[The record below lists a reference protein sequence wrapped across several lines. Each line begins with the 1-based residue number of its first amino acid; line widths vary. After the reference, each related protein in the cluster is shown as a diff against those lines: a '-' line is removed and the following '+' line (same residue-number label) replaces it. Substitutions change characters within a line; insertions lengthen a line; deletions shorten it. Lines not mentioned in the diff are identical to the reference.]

1 MLFACG
7 VGVGLFFF
15 GVAEPLWHYV
25 GPNRYTRDKYMP
37 DNEVAQWAMNVTFFH
52 WGIHGWIVYVIIGI
66 ILGFLTFRKGMPM
79 TMKTCFYPLIG
90 DRIYGW
96 IGDLID
102 IFSIM
107 TTLFGVCTSLGL
119 GTIQVNNGKSQA
131 FFNNGGSISG
141 VILNLNNTCCISI
154 NLKWAPQRFISTL
167 LWPTIN
173 P

>member
-1 MLFACG
+1 MSPIFCPRFYIKTLTLTGHDDEKPEYNDGTWFAMLFACG

-79 TMKTCFYPLIG
+79 TMKSCFYPLIG

-96 IGDLID
+96 MGDLID

-119 GTIQVNNGKSQA
+119 GTMQVNKGEFLVLYPVHQ
-131 FFNNGGSISG
+131 
-141 VILNLNNTCCISI
+141 
-154 NLKWAPQRFISTL
+154 
-167 LWPTIN
+167 
-173 P
+173 